1 MFEPPLLFR
10 NRGDGTFVDVAT
22 ARGID
27 LDAGANAATWA
38 DIDNDG
44 DADLIIGTVGAPRS
58 FLYVNDGSGH
68 FSEEAL
74 ARGVAWPTDAPHWE
88 VGVAVGDYDRDGW
101 VDIYF
106 AGWGIFRRSP
116 SRLLRNRGAEAPGQF
131 EDVTAASGADV
142 ERLFEPFVTA
152 FSPAFVDLDGDGF
165 QDLAVTAEPDQTRL
179 FWNQGDGTFRDGTVA
194 ARVNRAG
201 STMGM
206 TFGDLDFDGRLDWFI
221 SNLTCTDPYQPRQG
235 PVEDF
240 TPHQCGNRNNLF
252 MSTSGREFTD
262 RSFDFGLAIGH
273 FGWGT
278 GFTDYDNDGDLDLAF
293 VNGLRVPFEGF
304 ENYHHDPM
312 RFWRNDGA
320 GEMVQVAGELGLLD
334 QGIGS
339 GLVLFDYDGDGD
351 EDLYIVNVDG
361 PPRLYR
367 NDGGNRLDWIEVE
380 VVGTTSNRDGLGA
393 RVTVQA
399 HAGAPRQLQEIGART
414 HYLGQSDRVARFG
427 LGSGEESV
435 AEVRVD
441 WPASGTTQTFREVA
455 RNQRIVVVEGDGG
468 LE

>member
-1 MFEPPLLFR
+1 M
-10 NRGDGTFVDVAT
+10 
-22 ARGID
+22 
-27 LDAGANAATWA
+27 
-38 DIDNDG
+38 
-44 DADLIIGTVGAPRS
+44 
-58 FLYVNDGSGH
+58 
-68 FSEEAL
+68 
-74 ARGVAWPTDAPHWE
+74 
-88 VGVAVGDYDRDGW
+88 
-101 VDIYF
+101 
-106 AGWGIFRRSP
+106 
-116 SRLLRNRGAEAPGQF
+116 
-131 EDVTAASGADV
+131 
-142 ERLFEPFVTA
+142 
-152 FSPAFVDLDGDGF
+152 
-165 QDLAVTAEPDQTRL
+165 
-179 FWNQGDGTFRDGTVA
+179 
-194 ARVNRAG
+194 
-201 STMGM
+201 
-206 TFGDLDFDGRLDWFI
+206 
-221 SNLTCTDPYQPRQG
+221 
-235 PVEDF
+235 
-240 TPHQCGNRNNLF
+240 
-252 MSTSGREFTD
+252 
-262 RSFDFGLAIGH
+262 
-273 FGWGT
+273 
-278 GFTDYDNDGDLDLAF
+278 
-293 VNGLRVPFEGF
+293 PFEGF

-320 GEMVQVAGELGLLD
+320 GEMAQVAGELGLLD

-380 VVGTTSNRDGLGA
+380 VVGATSNRDGLGA